1 MQIAEDEAKVL
12 TMKINVE
19 FLGFPT
25 VSDVVGKKK
34 MELDIPGNTVK
45 DAIDEL
51 IGLYGKKVK
60 ESFYDDKGNLDV
72 TIQMMLNGTLL
83 ALADI
88 HSPSLNEGDTLSFM
102 LLLAGG

>member
-1 MQIAEDEAKVL
+1 
-12 TMKINVE
+12 MKINVE
-19 FLGFPT
+19 FLGFPM

-34 MELDIPGNTVK
+34 MSLDVPGNTVK

-60 ESFYDDKGNLDV
+60 DSFYDEKGNLDV
-72 TIQMMLNGTLL
+72 TIQMMLNGKLF
-83 ALADI
+83 APADI
-88 HSPSLNEGDTLSFM
+88 QSPSLNEGDTLTFM